1 MKTVVAVKPFIY
13 PSNSNFKLAVYN
25 AWLQSGGRGLDGRWY
40 EKYYQSFSYH
50 FHFPTI
56 HEKKKVSRLCFVEGA
71 SLLFDTFPDYLF
83 YEIIPVIWDCWPRYW
98 ESMKRF
104 FIKHNVRTAFFT
116 SSQTAEKFR
125 EFFPDRHIFFLPE
138 AIETE
143 LYIDNKKLQDRH
155 IDFLQYGRCS
165 TIIDAE
171 SLPDTINVV
180 SSRDEKGGIKT
191 RHDLIDAL
199 SNSKLTIALT
209 RQDNQPE
216 IAEGIDTLTQR
227 YWECMLSGVI
237 LLGRAPQE
245 LIDIIGYDPTI
256 PIDMNNINQHIQS
269 ILKDVT
275 SYQELVD
282 KNREIAMRLGD
293 WKLRVLDIKNKLLYL
308 GYSL

>member
-1 MKTVVAVKPFIY
+1 MGNFILHSDYKPAGDQPQAIDRLVKEIQQGTKEQILLGVTGSGKTFTMANVIARVNKPTLV
-13 PSNSNFKLAVYN
+13 LAHN
-25 AWLQSGGRGLDGRWY
+25 KILAAQ
-40 EKYYQSFSYH
+40 
-50 FHFPTI
+50 
-56 HEKKKVSRLCFVEGA
+56 LCSE
-71 SLLFDTFPDYLF
+71 
-83 YEIIPVIWDCWPRYW
+83 
-98 ESMKRF
+98 
-104 FIKHNVRTAFFT
+104 
-116 SSQTAEKFR
+116 FR

-180 SSRDEKGGIKT
+180 SSRDEKRGIKT

-256 PIDMNNINQHIQS
+256 PIDMNNINQQIQS

-293 WKLRVLDIKNKLLYL
+293 WKLRVIDIKNKLLYL